1 MKDLKVLKS
10 VMKRFVYPEWM
21 CVAMMNLMNESMMN
35 LVTKVDYSLVR
46 ASKYFFCLFVCLFH
60 CLKSISCLRCPSN
73 DSFKKCSFNFFPK
86 R

>member
-46 ASKYFFCLFVCLFH
+46 ALKYFFCLFVCLFH

-73 DSFKKCSFNFFPK
+73 DRVLKKMLF
-86 R
+86 

>member
-21 CVAMMNLMNESMMN
+21 CVAMRNLINESMMN

-46 ASKYFFCLFVCLFH
+46 ALKYFFVCLFVS
-60 CLKSISCLRCPSN
+60 LSEISFLFEML
-73 DSFKKCSFNFFPK
+73 FK
-86 R
+86 

>member
-35 LVTKVDYSLVR
+35 LVTKVV
-46 ASKYFFCLFVCLFH
+46 
-60 CLKSISCLRCPSN
+60 LK
-73 DSFKKCSFNFFPK
+73 
-86 R
+86 